1 MRFRTT
7 MIKVMRFSSKSHKL
21 TANQIARST
30 SDFRVNEECKCTSSG
45 VSRIC
50 IFVSSYIY
58 DLLI

>member
-21 TANQIARST
+21 RANQIARST
-30 SDFRVNEECKCTSSG
+30 SDFRVNEKCKWTSSA

-50 IFVSSYIY
+50 IFV
-58 DLLI
+58 